1 MIKYKD
7 IDNYIA
13 SFPEET
19 QMVLDKMRDIIKKAA
34 PKAVEVISYGM
45 PAFKMHGVLVFF
57 AAWKTH
63 IGFYPH
69 SSGIA
74 AFKKELSI
82 YKNSKGAVQFPME
95 KPLPAGLIT
104 KIVKF
109 RIKEDM
115 LKAKTKKK

>member
-19 QMVLDKMRDIIKKAA
+19 QIVLDKMRAIIKKAA
-34 PKAVEVISYGM
+34 PDTVEVISYGM
-45 PAFKMHGVLVFF
+45 PAFRLNGNLVYF

-82 YKNSKGAVQFPME
+82 YKSSKGAVQFPLD
-95 KPLPAGLIT
+95 KPLPSGLIT

-109 RIKEDM
+109 RIKEDL
-115 LKAKTKKK
+115 LKAKTKRK